1 MSNLDERFKSVP
13 GIISQSCTQTS
24 TVNADKD
31 VVGSSIDVP
40 AKPLAGT
47 AYRIKMAGTKTGA
60 NAAFTLDLHLAGTNL
75 ITLTSDDASAVD
87 WSAEFMVIFVDAK
100 NQRVM
105 GTLDSNT
112 TDCEVDYA
120 AGTVDCTAGGELKA
134 VLASGNAGDTV
145 TVEMVTVE
153 AWQLE
158 LTTE

>member
-1 MSNLDERFKSVP
+1 
-13 GIISQSCTQTS
+13 
-24 TVNADKD
+24 
-31 VVGSSIDVP
+31 
-40 AKPLAGT
+40 
-47 AYRIKMAGTKTGA
+47 
-60 NAAFTLDLHLAGTNL
+60 
-75 ITLTSDDASAVD
+75 VD
-87 WSAEFMVIFVDAK
+87 WAAEFTVIFKDATH
-100 NQRVM
+100 QRVM